1 MGDGPFRAPGAGRT
15 IGPMQADPAR
25 SGPLRV
31 VVIDADERVRESLA
45 GLLCIGDQL
54 CVVGSAGQTAPAID
68 IVAAT
73 QPDIVVLD
81 PRLPEADAGLTLI
94 GRIRSV
100 APGARILIMSGT
112 DPNEQSDLV
121 GSADGFVRKTF
132 RPSELVAAVLAASRT
147 LDLPASETA

>member
-1 MGDGPFRAPGAGRT
+1 MH
-15 IGPMQADPAR
+15 ADPANP
-25 SGPLRV
+25 GPLRV

-54 CVVGSAGQTAPAID
+54 CVVGDAGQSGPAID

-81 PRLPEADAGLTLI
+81 PRLPEADAGLALI
-94 GRIRSV
+94 RRIRTA
-100 APGARILIMSGT
+100 APRARILIMSGT

-132 RPSELVAAVLAASRT
+132 RPSDLVAAVIAAAVPLAG
-147 LDLPASETA
+147 

>member
-1 MGDGPFRAPGAGRT
+1 MH
-15 IGPMQADPAR
+15 ADPANP
-25 SGPLRV
+25 GPLRV

-54 CVVGSAGQTAPAID
+54 CVVGDAGQSGPAID

-81 PRLPEADAGLTLI
+81 PRLPEADGGLALI
-94 GRIRSV
+94 RRIRGA
-100 APGARILIMSGT
+100 APSARILIMSGT
-112 DPNEQSDLV
+112 DPKEQSDLV

-132 RPSELVAAVLAASRT
+132 RPSDLVAAVIAAAVPLAG
-147 LDLPASETA
+147 